1 MIAKEKL
8 LELLKKGLDG
18 EEKAAP
24 IYTKHL
30 EAAVFWAGLDDKNIK
45 EAGLIFRQLAAESVK
60 HKEIVLDLI
69 SYAEG
74 AGKDAF

>member
-1 MIAKEKL
+1 MLTKKAL

-18 EEKAAP
+18 EEKAVP

-30 EAAVFWAGLDDKNIK
+30 ESALFWAGLPDKDIK
-45 EAGLIFRQLAAESVK
+45 EAKLIFKQLAVESAG
-60 HKEIVLDLI
+60 HKVIVENLI